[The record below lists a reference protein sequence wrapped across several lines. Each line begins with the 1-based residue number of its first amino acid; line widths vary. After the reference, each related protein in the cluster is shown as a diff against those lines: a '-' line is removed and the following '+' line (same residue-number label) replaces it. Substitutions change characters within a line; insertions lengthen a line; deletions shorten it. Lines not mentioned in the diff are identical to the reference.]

1 MRAVARRHL
10 RADHQSRAYRDA
22 RESARGCHASVR
34 LPGPREK
41 AATTTLIP
49 VRRFT
54 EPSTDLRTNPVTDL
68 LTL

>member
-41 AATTTLIP
+41 AATTTLSDKVWREMRKQITG
-49 VRRFT
+49 RAQ
-54 EPSTDLRTNPVTDL
+54 DDGVT
-68 LTL
+68 